1 MCGVILKEGT
11 ENMDFVMV
19 TEMLTQSYWSPG
31 IEIKEVEKGA
41 YNSALVVGAFNR
53 QGKQIGYARAISDK
67 TRYAYILDVI
77 VHENYRHQEI
87 GAKLIQFILN
97 SEELAD
103 VYVWQLI
110 TGDAHSFYK
119 KFGFE
124 PIVRFNDLLEK
135 RISRAEKRNQ
145 QDER

>member
-1 MCGVILKEGT
+1 MCEIILKEGT

-31 IEIKEVEKGA
+31 IEIEEVVKGA

-53 QGKQIGYARAISDK
+53 QGEQIGFARAISDK

-87 GAKLIQFILN
+87 GAKLIKSILD

-103 VYVWQLI
+103 VYIWQLT
-110 TGDAHSFYK
+110 TGDAHTFYK

-124 PIVRFNDLLEK
+124 PIERFKDLLEI
-135 RISRAEKRNQ
+135 RIARSDKKKSIV
-145 QDER
+145 